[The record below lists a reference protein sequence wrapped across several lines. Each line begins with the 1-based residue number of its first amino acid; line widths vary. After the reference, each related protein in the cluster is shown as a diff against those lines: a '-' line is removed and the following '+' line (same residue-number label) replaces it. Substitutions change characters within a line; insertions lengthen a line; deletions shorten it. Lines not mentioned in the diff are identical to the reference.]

1 MREYIP
7 SKRFFHSTG
16 LPEEI
21 ARFHCELD
29 VSIIPKSI
37 CSGTSRLA
45 SAVTTMTIEPVEDD
59 PSRQEEAVCEFDEMQ
74 MRQSKSS
81 EERNRNAQDKESVGM
96 KLPRTRSSS

>member
-1 MREYIP
+1 
-7 SKRFFHSTG
+7 
-16 LPEEI
+16 
-21 ARFHCELD
+21 
-29 VSIIPKSI
+29 
-37 CSGTSRLA
+37 
-45 SAVTTMTIEPVEDD
+45 MTIEPVEDD